1 MRWRKIKKK
10 SEFRLSF
17 NVSIS
22 WEMNFFDKNTC
33 YGKGISEK
41 NEFSTFN
48 LSTKLLEIR
57 PKSKN

>member
-10 SEFRLSF
+10 TEYRLSF

-48 LSTKLLEIR
+48 LRTNSLV
-57 PKSKN
+57 

>member
-10 SEFRLSF
+10 TEYRLSF

-33 YGKGISEK
+33 YGKGISE
-41 NEFSTFN
+41 NIEFSTFN
-48 LSTKLLEIR
+48 LRTNSLV
-57 PKSKN
+57 